1 MKKHLGKGLEA
12 LISEFGSV
20 KEVNKEENI
29 QNNIILIDIDNI
41 LPPKWQP
48 RKNFKEETLK
58 QLAES
63 IKQSGII
70 EPLIV
75 SEVDKN
81 NYEIICG
88 ERRWRAAKLA
98 GIKEVPALVKNLDDR
113 QKKFLSLIENIQRED
128 LNPIEEAQAYKN
140 LMEEYNLT
148 QEELSQIIGKDRSVI
163 ANTIRILN
171 LPQEVIDYV
180 QEGLISAGHARTLAS
195 IKEEKIIIDLANKI
209 IQDKLTVRDIEN
221 IVKQLKSKSYKKQK
235 ILKPPE
241 IKQLEKEISEYLDTK
256 VVITTKTNTKGKITI
271 FYNSLDEFDKLLKIF
286 KNIKS

>member
-75 SEVDKN
+75 SKVDKN

-256 VVITTKTNTKGKITI
+256 VIITTKTNTKGKITI